1 MLKRIFDSAVLLT
14 ALVLAGAGAYAQSG
28 EYLSYTP
35 YSIFGIGDISQQGS
49 AYNRSMAGVG
59 IASRNVRY
67 LNSINPAA
75 VLGRGYGI
83 VTKQDKLVSSINA
96 VEIDDEIQLSL
107 TDGSL
112 KARVLAKTGKGEG

>member
-1 MLKRIFDSAVLLT
+1 
-14 ALVLAGAGAYAQSG
+14 
-28 EYLSYTP
+28 
-35 YSIFGIGDISQQGS
+35 
-49 AYNRSMAGVG
+49 
-59 IASRNVRY
+59 
-67 LNSINPAA
+67 
-75 VLGRGYGI
+75 